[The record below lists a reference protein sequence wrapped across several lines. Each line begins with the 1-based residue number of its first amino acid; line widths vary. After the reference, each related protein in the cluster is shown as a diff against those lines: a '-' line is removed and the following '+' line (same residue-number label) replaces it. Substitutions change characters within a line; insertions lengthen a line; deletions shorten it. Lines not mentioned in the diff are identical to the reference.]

1 MDKLSIDL
9 QKNFVVSCLR
19 NILSSEINLEDPKS
33 ISKDY
38 NDTVYLKVLAE
49 RLATNFDLKQ

>member
-19 NILSSEINLEDPKS
+19 NILSSEINLEDPES